1 MTDYRYQFAHGT
13 PKRICPNCGHK
24 RLRTYVDTSTGEE
37 MPTEFG
43 VCDRIESCGY
53 FNAPKMDGTKSEPTQ
68 RIVTPAP
75 KRTDWR
81 CPQEIVAMTKNHA
94 GNVFAHWLVGLL
106 GSAAQESLRA
116 YRVGTYPPSERMPH
130 LSGAMVYWQIGADG
144 LERSGKVIP
153 YDSTGHRIKEHGAVW
168 IHSIL
173 YNKSMSELG
182 IGQVLFGEHL
192 LGAYPDSVVGLV
204 EAEKS
209 AIIARCFHP
218 DMVWVSTGGS
228 DSLTIE
234 RCMCLAG
241 RKVVVFPDA
250 GNYEKWNEKMT
261 DIEPM
266 LSGMVMWDHLEAAGA
281 PAGTDVADLLI
292 STMSAVDIPRFD
304 VVTEPEEVAKEEVV
318 HSSPVD
324 RILHRSAVSLLVNE
338 LRLDLSNVS
347 VKPYD
352 Q

>member
-1 MTDYRYQFAHGT
+1 M
-13 PKRICPNCGHK
+13 
-24 RLRTYVDTSTGEE
+24 L
-37 MPTEFG
+37 
-43 VCDRIESCGY
+43 
-53 FNAPKMDGTKSEPTQ
+53 
-68 RIVTPAP
+68 
-75 KRTDWR
+75 
-81 CPQEIVAMTKNHA
+81 
-94 GNVFAHWLVGLL
+94 
-106 GSAAQESLRA
+106 
-116 YRVGTYPPSERMPH
+116 
-130 LSGAMVYWQIGADG
+130 
-144 LERSGKVIP
+144 
-153 YDSTGHRIKEHGAVW
+153 
-168 IHSIL
+168 
-173 YNKSMSELG
+173 
-182 IGQVLFGEHL
+182 
-192 LGAYPDSVVGLV
+192 
-204 EAEKS
+204 
-209 AIIARCFHP
+209 
-218 DMVWVSTGGS
+218 
-228 DSLTIE
+228 
-234 RCMCLAG
+234 
-241 RKVVVFPDA
+241 PDA